1 MTDMP
6 RIFRPETL
14 RLYLVLDP
22 ILCGGADGMIETAR
36 LAASGGATMVQLRA
50 PGWKKRALVE
60 CARMLKKT
68 LSPLGIPLIIND
80 HADVCLAADADG
92 LHVGQADLAAED
104 ARTII
109 GPERILG
116 LSANTTETVSAS
128 DPELVDYLGIGPIA
142 QTKTKPDAAAAL
154 GVEGFASL
162 ASLKPCP
169 VVAIGSV
176 SARNAAE
183 LIRSGADG
191 IAVVSAICGQPDP
204 AAAARLLAETIRQ
217 AS

>member
-128 DPELVDYLGIGPIA
+128 DSELVDYLGIGPIA